1 MCLPPPAQTQAGKH
15 SPKRQSSTPPNCR
28 RRRKQGPSHCR
39 GAEAARCGA
48 GPGRRSRSAP
58 WASAS
63 GNERQRAVACG
74 VCPAPAPDVPRESE
88 TLRGGTG
95 CGVCGGSPCSLGGFP
110 VNPNLLQKSRCTD
123 NNNLRQEG
131 RALVLHDPDTR
142 AFRTPLRA
150 PPEPQV
156 WPQDREQ
163 GPLSTVGYLRTHGAS
178 GCPGDQAF
186 NGRVGR
192 PQEAL
197 CPWTCDLWELKEGGP
212 GPPELPSSVQPC
224 HT

>member
-1 MCLPPPAQTQAGKH
+1 MGGGLTAGKLAHSVSPADGDEPRGQMCLPRPAQTQAGKH
-15 SPKRQSSTPPNCR
+15 SPQRQSSTPPNCR
-28 RRRKQGPSHCR
+28 REVRR
-39 GAEAARCGA
+39 GAGKAKPEQ
-48 GPGRRSRSAP
+48 P

-63 GNERQRAVACG
+63 GNERQRAAACG

-88 TLRGGTG
+88 TLRGGAG

-131 RALVLHDPDTR
+131 RALVLRDPDTR

-178 GCPGDQAF
+178 GCPG
-186 NGRVGR
+186 
-192 PQEAL
+192 
-197 CPWTCDLWELKEGGP
+197 GP
-212 GPPELPSSVQPC
+212 GV
-224 HT
+224 

>member
-1 MCLPPPAQTQAGKH
+1 MSPSPSPNPSRETFSKTPVQHPSKLPAPPEA
-15 SPKRQSSTPPNCR
+15 
-28 RRRKQGPSHCR
+28 GPSHCR
-39 GAEAARCGA
+39 GA

-58 WASAS
+58 WALAS
-63 GNERQRAVACG
+63 GNERQRAAACG
-74 VCPAPAPDVPRESE
+74 VCPAPAPDVPRGRE
-88 TLRGGTG
+88 TLRGGAG
-95 CGVCGGSPCSLGGFP
+95 CGVCGGSPCSLGDFP

-131 RALVLHDPDTR
+131 RALVLRDPDTR

-178 GCPGDQAF
+178 GCPG
-186 NGRVGR
+186 
-192 PQEAL
+192 
-197 CPWTCDLWELKEGGP
+197 GP
-212 GPPELPSSVQPC
+212 GV
-224 HT
+224 

>member
-15 SPKRQSSTPPNCR
+15 SPQRQSSTPPNCR

-63 GNERQRAVACG
+63 GNERQWQGGVRRLPRTCTRRAAG
-74 VCPAPAPDVPRESE
+74 KGDATR
-88 TLRGGTG
+88 G

-123 NNNLRQEG
+123 NNNQRQEG
-131 RALVLHDPDTR
+131 RALVLRDPDTR

-163 GPLSTVGYLRTHGAS
+163 GPLSTVGYLWTHGAS
-178 GCPGDQAF
+178 GCPG
-186 NGRVGR
+186 
-192 PQEAL
+192 
-197 CPWTCDLWELKEGGP
+197 GP
-212 GPPELPSSVQPC
+212 GV
-224 HT
+224 

>member
-1 MCLPPPAQTQAGKH
+1 MSPSPSPNPSRETFSTTPVQHPSELPAPPEAGALTL
-15 SPKRQSSTPPNCR
+15 PR
-28 RRRKQGPSHCR
+28 R
-39 GAEAARCGA
+39 GAARGREGEAGARRGL
-48 GPGRRSRSAP
+48 R
-58 WASAS
+58 
-63 GNERQRAVACG
+63 RAVTNGNGGVAGG
-74 VCPAPAPDVPRESE
+74 VCPAPAPDVPRGRE

-123 NNNLRQEG
+123 NNNLQQEG
-131 RALVLHDPDTR
+131 RALVLRDPDTR